1 MVAKAGHALEHPHLH
16 LRWLC
21 NSEWTPLLE
30 GNRDLDEVISFPRSR
45 FRGPGTLGVFP
56 WAWRLNRSAH
66 KLSGSFALYGMRW
79 AADHCRA
86 LELDAA
92 SGEVPRLADMI
103 ARLRAHLD
111 AIKLSA

>member
-1 MVAKAGHALEHPHLH
+1 KPVTRELLRQTLARLCGGEAASAPEMAEWRVDDDVRDMIPQFLASRRELASELSIALGEGDRER
-16 LRWLC
+16 LRR
-21 NSEWTPLLE
+21 T
-30 GNRDLDEVISFPRSR
+30 
-45 FRGPGTLGVFP
+45 
-56 WAWRLNRSAH
+56 AH

-103 ARLRAHLD
+103 ARLRA
-111 AIKLSA
+111 